1 VTVGRALAALLLW
14 GGVARAQ
21 NPVVRI
27 VDPGL
32 GPGPQI
38 LQRAF
43 AGPHTLVPPAAGRAV
58 LPLDS
63 TYRTTVIVIGREAA
77 LEGTVTGDL
86 IVVGGDLHVHPHSTI
101 NGRAIAIGGA
111 VYESGLAK
119 IGSGTLSFRDF
130 TYDVSPIPG
139 GYELRYRSLIEQPT
153 SAITLPGIYGF
164 RIPSY
169 DRTNGL
175 SVPFIPTAAIP
186 RTRLIV
192 EPGVTY
198 RSQLGEVDPSL
209 RAKLPYS
216 SRTTFTASVGRVTLT
231 NDRWIT
237 PDLLNSAAT
246 FAFGEDGRNYYRAT
260 RADASISH
268 AWEWTGT
275 QVTPYIGARWE
286 RAESARPDS
295 TALGGP
301 WSIDGR
307 TSIRDMLRP
316 NPPIDSGT
324 IASGVF
330 GAQLTHDLNG
340 IWTQLALD
348 VEIGGFSPACCSST
362 SSRAFAQATLNGTI
376 TFPTFGTQSLLFE
389 AHIVASASG
398 DHDRVTESSSGSAQ
412 RGAPRQRWAYVGGWG
427 SIPTLTLLERG
438 GDELIYLDGRYSIP
452 IDAVQLPF
460 IGPPVITLRSVLA
473 GADLQRWPALS
484 QAVGARA
491 SLSVVFLEYLVDPVN
506 RHQFF
511 GAGISLPRQH

>member
-27 VDPGL
+27 VDPGP

-43 AGPHTLVPPAAGRAV
+43 AGPHTLVPPAAERAV
-58 LPLDS
+58 LPHDS

-86 IVVGGDLHVHPHSTI
+86 IVVGGDLHVHPHATI

-111 VYESGLAK
+111 VYESAFAK
-119 IGSGTLSFRDF
+119 IGSGTISYRDF

-153 SAITLPGIYGF
+153 SAITLPGVYGF

-175 SVPFIPTAAIP
+175 SVPFIPRAAIP
-186 RTRLIV
+186 RTRLTV

-198 RSQLGEVDPSL
+198 RSQLGEIDPGV

-216 SRTTFTASVGRVTLT
+216 SRTTVAASVGRATFT

-286 RAESARPDS
+286 HAESARPDS

-307 TSIRDMLRP
+307 TSTRDMLRP
-316 NPPIDSGT
+316 NPPIDTGT
-324 IASGVF
+324 IESGVF
-330 GAQLTHDLNG
+330 GAELTHDLNG

-348 VEIGGFSPACCSST
+348 AEIGGFSPASGSN
-362 SSRAFAQATLNGTI
+362 SLSRTFSQATFNGTI
-376 TFPTFGTQSLLFE
+376 TFRTFGTQSLLFD
-389 AHIVASASG
+389 AHVVASWSG
-398 DHDRVTESSSGSAQ
+398 NAAANDTTQ

-427 SIPTLTLLERG
+427 SIPTLNLLERG

-452 IDAVQLPF
+452 IDAVQIPF
-460 IGPPVITLRSVLA
+460 IGPPVITLRTVLA
-473 GADLQRWPALS
+473 GADVQRWPALA

-491 SLSVVFLEYLVDPVN
+491 SLSVVFLEYLVDPAN